1 MHITYKDIKDL
12 KKNISRKIA
21 DIDDYLQQISILF
34 RDELKLILLYNRV
47 FKTRLQITK
56 QLLFKKAIYTKETT
70 LKENKTILD
79 KIRNQFEQKISK
91 ITKQYRCKRGIIV

>member
-56 QLLFKKAIYTKETT
+56 
-70 LKENKTILD
+70 
-79 KIRNQFEQKISK
+79 
-91 ITKQYRCKRGIIV
+91 